1 MTQHRAVKTK
11 ENASGS
17 NIEME
22 RYLDPIQPGSF
33 GGVQSLAQQ
42 YGLQNAKDWLMRQD
56 AYTIHK
62 PSRIHFKRRKT
73 LSRGIDDL
81 WQADLADVSSLS
93 KYNDSHRYLL
103 TCIDVF
109 SKKAR
114 VIPLKSKTG
123 VALREAFATMIVD
136 VKPKLL
142 QTDKGTE
149 FLNST
154 FQQFLKENNIRH
166 YTSENEDIK
175 CSVVERWNRTLKTK
189 MWKYF
194 TYASTQRYLDVL
206 PALVE
211 SYNNSYHRSIK
222 MTPNQVNA
230 QNEAEVRKRL
240 YPPKESF
247 RPRWK
252 FEVGEQVRLCQARR
266 SFKKGYLPNWTEE
279 LFVVNSRYATDPP
292 TYSIKDY
299 DGEIIAGKFYAEEL
313 QKVVKEKN
321 DTYKVEEIIK
331 TRKRAGKT
339 EYFVK
344 WVGYPAKFNSWVDN
358 ISG

>member
-1 MTQHRAVKTK
+1 M
-11 ENASGS
+11 
-17 NIEME
+17 
-22 RYLDPIQPGSF
+22 
-33 GGVQSLAQQ
+33 
-42 YGLQNAKDWLMRQD
+42 KD
-56 AYTIHK
+56 
-62 PSRIHFKRRKT
+62 
-73 LSRGIDDL
+73 
-81 WQADLADVSSLS
+81 
-93 KYNDSHRYLL
+93 N
-103 TCIDVF
+103 
-109 SKKAR
+109 
-114 VIPLKSKTG
+114 
-123 VALREAFATMIVD
+123 E
-136 VKPKLL
+136 
-142 QTDKGTE
+142 
-149 FLNST
+149 
-154 FQQFLKENNIRH
+154 IRH

-189 MWKYF
+189 MWRYF
-194 TYASTQRYLDVL
+194 SYASTQRYLDVL

-211 SYNNSYHRSIK
+211 SYNDSHHRSIK

-240 YPPKESF
+240 YPLKETS

-252 FEVGEQVRLCQARR
+252 FEVGDQVRLCQARR
-266 SFKKGYLPNWTEE
+266 AFKKGYLPNWTEE
-279 LFVVNSRYATDPP
+279 IFVVDSHYATDPL
-292 TYSIKDY
+292 TYSVKDY

>member
-1 MTQHRAVKTK
+1 M
-11 ENASGS
+11 ESYLNP
-17 NIEME
+17 IE
-22 RYLDPIQPGSF
+22 PGSF
-33 GGVQSLAQQ
+33 GGVQTLSRQ
-42 YGLQNAKDWLMRQD
+42 YGVQNAKDWLMKQD
-56 AYTIHK
+56 AYTLHK
-62 PSRIHFKRRKT
+62 PSRLRFKRRKT

-81 WQADLADVSSLS
+81 WQADHADVSSLS
-93 KYNDSHRYLL
+93 RYNDSHRYLL

-114 VIPLKSKTG
+114 VVPLKSKTG
-123 VALREAFATMIVD
+123 VTIREAFATMITD

-142 QTDKGTE
+142 QTDKGSE

-189 MWKYF
+189 MWRYF
-194 TYASTQRYLDVL
+194 THAATQRYLDVL

-222 MTPNQVNA
+222 MTPNQVTA
-230 QNEAEVRKRL
+230 QNEVEVRKRL
-240 YPPKESF
+240 YPAKESS

-252 FEVGEQVRLCQARR
+252 FDVGEQVRLCQARR
-266 SFKKGYLPNWTEE
+266 AFKKGYLPNWTEE
-279 LFVVNSRYATDPP
+279 VFVISSRYATDPP
-292 TYSIKDY
+292 TYAIKDY
-299 DGEIIAGKFYAEEL
+299 DGEKIAGKFYAEEL
-313 QKVVKEKN
+313 QKVVKD
-321 DTYKVEEIIK
+321 DTFKVEEIIK
-331 TRKRAGKT
+331 TRKRGGKT

-344 WVGYPAKFNSWVDN
+344 WLGYPVKFNSWVDN